1 MASQHPTESRYIVCQ
16 QGPRRLWGLVR
27 EQRLPDEQR
36 GLGRLLDVGQRA
48 GCKAYPILAGG
59 ARFRGEPLRRDQE
72 AACTGT
78 AMSDKRAP
86 AICEAA
92 LTRDGFRVGILTSC
106 NVTEP

>member
-1 MASQHPTESRYIVCQ
+1 MASQHLTESHYVVCR

-27 EQRLPDEQR
+27 EPRLPDEQR
-36 GLGRLLDVGQRA
+36 GPGRLLDVGQRVSR
-48 GCKAYPILAGG
+48 KAYPFLAGG
-59 ARFRGEPLRRDQE
+59 ARFHWEPWRRDQE
-72 AACTGT
+72 VSPTGT

-92 LTRDGFRVGILTSC
+92 LTRDGFRADVPISC